1 MLAKNECEGLLDV
14 LLSFGEDQL
23 KKYKEFYPYGAVV
36 RTDGTVELTSTYDGN
51 EHPDSK
57 TVINDLILVHKS
69 LAEEG
74 KIKVS
79 GIAWNAT
86 VRDSNGKPSDAIIV
100 SLEHLDNYS
109 VIVGEPYTIGLFK
122 KVKFGSIFA
131 MEGRRDIFS

>member
-14 LLSFGEDQL
+14 LLPFGEDQL

-57 TVINDLILVHKS
+57 AVINDLILVHKS

-79 GIAWNAT
+79 GIAWNASM
-86 VRDSNGKPSDAIIV
+86 VSGDGKPYDAIIV
-100 SLEHLDNYS
+100 SLEHKDDYS
-109 VIVGEPYTIGLFK
+109 VIVGEPYKIGLFK
-122 KVKFGSIFA
+122 KVTFGNLFA
-131 MEGRRDIFS
+131 MEGKHDIF